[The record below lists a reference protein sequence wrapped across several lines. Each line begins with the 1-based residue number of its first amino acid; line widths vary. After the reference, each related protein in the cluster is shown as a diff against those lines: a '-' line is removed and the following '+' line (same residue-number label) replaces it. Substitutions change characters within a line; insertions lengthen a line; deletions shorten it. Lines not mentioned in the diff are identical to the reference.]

1 MAGLMIKMPA
11 GDRIVLNGAV
21 VENAGRGARL
31 RILTPNTQLLRLR
44 DAIDPG
50 QATTPVSR
58 VAHAIQMMLIGEV
71 APAVALG
78 ETMEALIAL
87 RHAFMDP
94 SDHDGIDAII
104 DLLEEGRF
112 YQALRRIGPLRE
124 KEAVLLSA
132 CSP

>member
-31 RILTPNTQLLRLR
+31 RILTPDTQLLRLR

-58 VAHAIQMMLIGEV
+58 VAHAIQLMLVGEV
-71 APAVALG
+71 TPSAGLT
-78 ETMEALIAL
+78 ETMEALLAL
-87 RHAFMDP
+87 RHAFVDS
-94 SDHDGIDAII
+94 SDRDGIDAIMG
-104 DLLEEGRF
+104 LLEEGRF
-112 YQALRRIGPLRE
+112 YQALRRIGPLRD

-132 CSP
+132 CSS